1 MELSVASGD
10 PTRVET
16 PALVLGV
23 FHGQDRPA
31 GPAVAVDRAMGG
43 FLGEL
48 LGKGEITGKEGEV
61 TVLHTRG
68 ALGAQRVAIVGL
80 GKREKLD
87 RVRVAKAAGAAA
99 TELLKR
105 KVDAFHA
112 VPLGAGTLRA
122 PADELAEAVTEGA
135 LLASYSYERWKSREI
150 AEEQER
156 KRATLRAFGLVVPGR
171 DRTAPAR
178 EGLRR
183 GGIVAEAVNY
193 ARDLGNAPGNEI
205 GPAALADAARTLGDE
220 LGLEVDVLGPKQL
233 AKAGMGAL
241 LAVGRGS
248 SQEPRFI
255 VLRHSR
261 GGRRRPF
268 ALVGKAVTF
277 DSGGISIKPAQN
289 MEEMKFDKCGGC
301 AVLGAMR
308 GAARLG
314 LRLNV
319 VGIVPSVEN
328 LPSATSYRPGDILVA
343 ANGKTIEVVNTDAE
357 GRLILADALDYAS
370 RLEPAAIVD
379 FATLTGACVV
389 ALGKHAAGL
398 MGNDPALLRELQGAG
413 DRVGD
418 RVWPLPLWPE
428 YGEQMRSDYADIK
441 NSGGRDGGA
450 ITAAAFLQA
459 FVRADSWA
467 HVDIA
472 GTAWRTRPAPEG
484 AVGATGAGVR
494 LALEFLRG
502 RTRRR

>member
-1 MELSVASGD
+1 MDLSVRTGD

-23 FHGQDRPA
+23 FHGQDRPT
-31 GPAVAVDRAMGG
+31 GPAAAVDRALRG

-48 LGKGEITGKEGEV
+48 LGKGEITGNEGEV

-68 ALGAQRVAIVGL
+68 ALAAERVAVVGL

-87 RVRVAKAAGAAA
+87 RVRVAKAAGTAA

-105 KVDAFHA
+105 KIGAFHA

-122 PADELAEAVTEGA
+122 PVDELAQAVTEGV
-135 LLASYSYERWKSREI
+135 LLGSYSYERWKSREI

-156 KRATLRAFGLVVPGR
+156 KRATLEGFGLVVPDGR
-171 DRTAPAR
+171 AAAAR
-178 EGLRR
+178 AGLRR
-183 GGIVAEAVNY
+183 GEIVAEAVNY

-220 LGLEVDVLGPKQL
+220 LGLEVDVLGPKQMQ
-233 AKAGMGAL
+233 KAGMGAL

-248 SQEPRFI
+248 SQEPRLI
-255 VLRHSR
+255 VLRHAR
-261 GGRRRPF
+261 GGRRRPLAF
-268 ALVGKAVTF
+268 VGKAVTF
-277 DSGGISIKPAQN
+277 DSGGISIKPAQS

-319 VGIVPSVEN
+319 VGVVPSAEN

-343 ANGKTIEVVNTDAE
+343 ANGKSIEVVNTDAE

-389 ALGKHAAGL
+389 ALGKHASGV
-398 MGNDPALLRELQGAG
+398 MGNDPALVRELQAAG

-450 ITAAAFLQA
+450 ITAGAFLQA
-459 FVRADSWA
+459 FVRCDAWA

-472 GTAWRTRPAPEG
+472 GTAWRTRPAPDG

>member
-277 DSGGISIKPAQN
+277 DSGGISIKPA
-289 MEEMKFDKCGGC
+289 
-301 AVLGAMR
+301 
-308 GAARLG
+308 
-314 LRLNV
+314 
-319 VGIVPSVEN
+319 
-328 LPSATSYRPGDILVA
+328 
-343 ANGKTIEVVNTDAE
+343 
-357 GRLILADALDYAS
+357 
-370 RLEPAAIVD
+370 
-379 FATLTGACVV
+379 
-389 ALGKHAAGL
+389 
-398 MGNDPALLRELQGAG
+398 
-413 DRVGD
+413 
-418 RVWPLPLWPE
+418 
-428 YGEQMRSDYADIK
+428 
-441 NSGGRDGGA
+441 
-450 ITAAAFLQA
+450 
-459 FVRADSWA
+459 
-467 HVDIA
+467 
-472 GTAWRTRPAPEG
+472 
-484 AVGATGAGVR
+484 
-494 LALEFLRG
+494 
-502 RTRRR
+502 